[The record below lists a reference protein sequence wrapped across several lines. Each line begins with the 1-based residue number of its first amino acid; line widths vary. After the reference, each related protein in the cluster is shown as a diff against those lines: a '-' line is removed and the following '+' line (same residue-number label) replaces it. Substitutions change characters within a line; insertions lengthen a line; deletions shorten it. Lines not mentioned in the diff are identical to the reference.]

1 MAVVDA
7 LLIVNCVAEFSIF
20 NIFLGH
26 QPNWYILAFPYF
38 LHPLKVSSTL
48 QLLKPY
54 LLEQILIYISM
65 VTVSEFH
72 SEAGEIQYV
81 LGPQLTPSKD
91 FLIYCKTT

>member
-38 LHPLKVSSTL
+38 LHPLKVSWTL
-48 QLLKPY
+48 YMIGSSAMSKRVVLNSNFMAVHEY
-54 LLEQILIYISM
+54 YINRDSL
-65 VTVSEFH
+65 SQDY
-72 SEAGEIQYV
+72 I
-81 LGPQLTPSKD
+81 P
-91 FLIYCKTT
+91 